1 MAAPNTFRKH
11 FLKNWFAVEA
21 IPIYVIIG
29 GVLTGATWYMSRLAF
44 GPNIVWT
51 KSNPTPWNSIKPD
64 EGTKLVQ
71 VNQKF
76 DKSLLVPPVL
86 SRINSKDE
94 RRNPFWSRSSVNINP
109 IFYATAI
116 LDFSRA
122 EEPPLSV
129 YVFSIQLV
137 TSRWGGR
144 LSYVRPIDTLQS
156 GTLNLPVIVYGA
168 GAFSNQY
175 NTDDHLA
182 SETPLRTIRLALRYG
197 IRAFDTSVYYGP
209 SEIVLGNAL
218 HALREEFPR
227 SSYQIMTKC
236 GRYGTSTFDYSP
248 TTIRE
253 SVKHSLD
260 RLKTDYLDTVY
271 LHDVE
276 FVCTP
281 VAPRTTGNHT
291 TALKEDAVAYG
302 LAVED
307 KATVRGEGD
316 QKILD
321 AFHELQALKS
331 EGLVKNI
338 GITGFPLPTLLRL
351 AILILHTTPFQ
362 PVDVLLSYSH
372 LCLQNSTFLEFIP
385 HFYERAKVGQLLAA
399 SPLSMGLLTSS
410 PPAWHPAPP
419 PLRQAVVDA
428 SKTWSGDFPSLAVG
442 YSLSHT
448 SFEERPLHLV
458 LGFSTPREVHEAV
471 KVWREIQEGTSKE
484 ARRKG
489 EEQVREVFKNAGR
502 PIIQSGFRSTS
513 PAYPLL
519 HIEAV
524 NDALSK
530 AAHLGD
536 VDPVVY
542 VPAYTIGDAPTACC
556 HVQHADIRILCPISG
571 NVDPLFGF
579 AFLQTFVDILQE
591 YFGTL
596 SAESLKD
603 NFDVLLEETLDS
615 GGHPLTTT
623 PNALRDIVL
632 PPSLLNKLLSVAGAN
647 ISSTINSGSGL
658 GAGGPFSSPIPWRK
672 AGLRY
677 SSNEV
682 YFDVVEELKAVVN
695 KNGVTLSN
703 NVFGKIETNCRL
715 SGTPDC
721 SLTFSNPNVLAD
733 CAFHPCVRLQRW
745 AQNKTFSFVPPDGKF
760 VLVEYRYSPSSA
772 IPRVSAPSATAAP
785 PVTNATR
792 DSVPIPFIMKAKIE
806 VEDNSASFDITLTSR
821 LTTRPLENLVID
833 FNLGEEAS
841 GIKCIAARGTGGLG
855 RGGTNGL
862 DMGHGGNSGASWAF
876 DSRKKILRWEI
887 HNVPSSSSWNL
898 RGSFSTP

>member
-1 MAAPNTFRKH
+1 MSSAFDLLPPDWEDDFPTSGP
-11 FLKNWFAVEA
+11 L
-21 IPIYVIIG
+21 IP
-29 GVLTGATWYMSRLAF
+29 A
-44 GPNIVWT
+44 
-51 KSNPTPWNSIKPD
+51 
-64 EGTKLVQ
+64 
-71 VNQKF
+71 
-76 DKSLLVPPVL
+76 
-86 SRINSKDE
+86 
-94 RRNPFWSRSSVNINP
+94 
-109 IFYATAI
+109 
-116 LDFSRA
+116 
-122 EEPPLSV
+122 
-129 YVFSIQLV
+129 
-137 TSRWGGR
+137 
-144 LSYVRPIDTLQS
+144 LQG
-156 GTLNLPVIVYGA
+156 GTLNLPAIVYGA

-197 IRAFDTSVYYGP
+197 IRTFDTSVYYGP

-218 HALREEFPR
+218 HALHEDFPR

-248 TTIRE
+248 ATIRE
-253 SVKHSLD
+253 SVKRSLD

-276 FVCTP
+276 FVCTTF
-281 VAPRTTGNHT
+281 APRTTGHHVA
-291 TALKEDAVAYG
+291 ALKEDAAAYG
-302 LAVED
+302 LAMED

-351 AILILHTTPFQ
+351 AILILHTAPFQ

-399 SPLSMGLLTSS
+399 SPLSMGLLTNN
-410 PPAWHPAPP
+410 PPSWHPAPP

-442 YSLSHT
+442 YSISHT
-448 SFEERPLHLV
+448 SFEERPLPLV

-489 EEQVREVFKNAGR
+489 EERVREVFKNAGVTSQVNANLEVRLMSITAFGCQPLRERMGVDGLILLDNTGR

-513 PAYPLL
+513 PAYPLI
-519 HIEAV
+519 HVEAV

-542 VPAYTIGDAPTACC
+542 VPAYTISDAPTACC
-556 HVQHADIRILCPISG
+556 HVLHADIRILCPISG

-579 AFLQTFVDILQE
+579 AFLQTFVDLLQE

-603 NFDVLLEETLDS
+603 NFDVVYQLLEETLDS

-632 PPSLLNKLLSVAGAN
+632 TPSLLNKLLSVAGAN

-677 SSNEV
+677 SSNEI

-695 KNGVTLSN
+695 KNGVALSN

-721 SLTFSNPNVLAD
+721 SLAFTNPNVLAD

-760 VLVEYRYSPSSA
+760 ILVEYRYSPSSA
-772 IPRVSAPSATAAP
+772 ILRASAPSATAAP

-792 DSVPIPFIMKAKIE
+792 DGVPIPFVMKAKIE

-833 FNLGEEAS
+833 FNLGKEAS

-876 DSRKKILRWEI
+876 DSRKKDSYMANADPAMGDPQRAILE
-887 HNVPSSSSWNL
+887 
-898 RGSFSTP
+898 